1 MKKFE
6 LLKYL
11 ETLDDNAEICITD
24 LEQNNNYEIKE
35 VRTTDKDTSYADLA
49 VDIPET
55 KIKVIDISES
65 IKDGDIIKIYSLQ
78 EFMNEINLAPEFM
91 DFNLENVRFEIESV
105 QNV

>member
-65 IKDGDIIKIYSLQ
+65 IKDGDVIKIYSLQ

>member
-65 IKDGDIIKIYSLQ
+65 IKDGDVIKIYSLQ

-105 QNV
+105 QNA

>member
-1 MKKFE
+1 MKKIE

-65 IKDGDIIKIYSLQ
+65 IKDGDVIKIYSLQ

-105 QNV
+105 QNA

>member
-1 MKKFE
+1 MKKIE

-49 VDIPET
+49 VDIPEI

-65 IKDGDIIKIYSLQ
+65 IKDGDVIKIYSLQ

-91 DFNLENVRFEIESV
+91 DFNLEKVRFEIESV
-105 QNV
+105 